1 MPHRNVFPKRART
14 KREVC
19 EALGE
24 GWRRVAKHIGGKGTM
39 ADRMDQD
46 GTRTIDNALSGRN
59 LPEAHT
65 VFNSL
70 CADPSALDEVLALYG
85 MRAVP
90 AQSEAANDLHVI
102 AELSGAASEWLNRLV
117 DGVRCH
123 RDTARLAE
131 LFRPLV
137 CEMQAIIAEDDRAKG
152 RAA

>member
-1 MPHRNVFPKRART
+1 MRQHKVLPNAPRT
-14 KREVC
+14 KAEVRAKLS
-19 EALGE
+19 EAWGRTSKL
-24 GWRRVAKHIGGKGTM
+24 IGGKGTM
-39 ADRMDQD
+39 ADRMGLDD
-46 GTRTIDNALSGRN
+46 YRTIDNALCERN
-59 LPEAHT
+59 LPEAQT
-65 VFNSL
+65 IFNSL

-137 CEMQAIIAEDDRAKG
+137 CEMQAIIAEADRAKG